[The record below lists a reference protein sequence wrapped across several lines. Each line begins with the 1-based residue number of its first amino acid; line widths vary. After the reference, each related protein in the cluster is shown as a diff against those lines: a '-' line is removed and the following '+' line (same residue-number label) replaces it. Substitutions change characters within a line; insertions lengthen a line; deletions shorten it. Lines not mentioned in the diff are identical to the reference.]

1 MDLNPVTLAIPI
13 YFTLIGIE
21 LLAEQFQR
29 SHTYRLN
36 DALTNISCGTG
47 QQVVGVFLKVLA
59 IGVYSLVYEN
69 FRMFDIP
76 PTWAAFIAV
85 FILDDLAY
93 YWAHRMSHE
102 INLFWNGGHVVHHQ
116 SEDYNLSVALRQGWF
131 QIVFTFPF
139 TLPLALLGFSPVQL
153 VLAHGI
159 NLLYQFWI
167 HTEKIDKLG
176 FLEWFMNTP
185 SHHRVHHGR
194 NPKYIDKNHAGVF
207 IIWDRMFGTFQA
219 EEERPVYGITTPTA
233 SWNPI
238 WVQFK
243 GLTQVFAHVAQTPGL
258 INKLK
263 VLFYKPGWHTPEQG
277 GYQPAPEVHRE
288 DYRKF
293 QTNVPYTVNWYVFM
307 QYVFTLG
314 GAAYFAFIESKLPL
328 EVKIISALLIAWAI
342 VSAGGLFEKRRW
354 IYMIEFLRPLLSTL
368 IILGLIQNTPAFNW
382 VGGVGI
388 TLSLVSWFWLFSFRG
403 VFWENEVNQLQKI

>member
-13 YFTLIGIE
+13 YFMLIGIE
-21 LLAEQFQR
+21 LLADQFQR
-29 SHTYRLN
+29 ARTYRLN

-59 IGVYSLVYEN
+59 IGVYTFVYEN
-69 FRMFDIP
+69 FRMFEIP
-76 PTWAAFIAV
+76 PTWAAFVAV

-131 QIVFTFPF
+131 QVVFTFPF

-153 VLAHGI
+153 VMAHGI

-194 NPKYIDKNHAGVF
+194 NPQYIDKNHAGVF

-243 GLTQVFAHVAQTPGL
+243 GLTQVFAQVAQTAGL

-288 DYRKF
+288 NYKKF
-293 QTNVPYTVNWYVFM
+293 LTNVPSTVNWYVFM

-314 GAAYFAFIESKLPL
+314 GSAYFTFIQEKLAL
-328 EVKIISALLIAWAI
+328 EIKIIAALLIAWAI

-354 IYMIEFLRPLLSTL
+354 IYAMEFARPLLSTL
-368 IILGLIQNTPAFNW
+368 VILSLIQNTWMFNW
-382 VGGVGI
+382 LAGLGSL
-388 TLSLVSWFWLFSFRG
+388 LSLVSWFWLYSFRG
-403 VFWENEVNQLQKI
+403 VFLENEVNELQKI